1 MPIKKNTKSRKSR
14 SITAKLS
21 SMGFGSRVPSAART
35 IMPSPMMSIPASR
48 PLPFAMA
55 PPTAGVRVPTMPHTI
70 LEARARADAR
80 APAEGGLTQQQFNE
94 LRFTNPG
101 QHARISKLLRD
112 EAVTYLPI
120 LAAGARGTIPNAE
133 IDRRVAV
140 NPKLAP
146 FVAERRVPAF
156 GGKRRYSKTRSK
168 KRRL

>member
-1 MPIKKNTKSRKSR
+1 MPS
-14 SITAKLS
+14 TAKSKSHKHKPHSSVTARLS
-21 SMGFGSRVPSAART
+21 RMSFGSTGART
-35 IMPSPMMSIPASR
+35 IMPSPKIAIPSGSR
-48 PLPFAMA
+48 SAFQMA
-55 PPTAGVRVPTMPHTI
+55 PPAPGVRVPTMPHTI
-70 LEARARADAR
+70 LEARARAGAR
-80 APAEGGLTQQQFNE
+80 APAEGGLTEQQFNE

-101 QHARISKLLRD
+101 QHAHISKLLRD

-133 IDRRVAV
+133 IDRRVAA

-146 FVAERRVPAF
+146 FVAERRVPAI